1 MNKHLSLEDITEF
14 LAINKLDEEAM
25 TLSKRVYKHA
35 AICKECRTAIEV
47 AQRFFDTT
55 GKRMTAG
62 QTLIDIEEISGE
74 RVYAQAPVTEV
85 AE

>member
-35 AICKECRTAIEV
+35 AVCKECRTAIEV

-55 GKRMTAG
+55 GRSMTAG
-62 QTLIDIEEISGE
+62 RTLIDTEEITPE
-74 RVYAQAPVTEV
+74 RVYAEARVTEV